1 MGEKYTQYELFPFI
15 RDLVI
20 KCPLS
25 SLKKKTKNKK
35 LKLKWKNHLNYSPMN
50 QRSKFDCAF
59 KPHQFSSKK
68 YIRPKKKEKKNLQ
81 YTYHKSN

>member
-25 SLKKKTKNKK
+25 SLKKKNKK
-35 LKLKWKNHLNYSPMN
+35 QKTKTKMEEPLKL
-50 QRSKFDCAF
+50 
-59 KPHQFSSKK
+59 
-68 YIRPKKKEKKNLQ
+68 
-81 YTYHKSN
+81 